1 MNSSGETTATE
12 RKGEPVTDPQD
23 HDEHRELFNELA
35 RRIEANARRA
45 RPCRPWLGAARS
57 RQEGVRDAGAEVL
70 SGDRFPAQR
79 PAAGQVRRPGPAVP
93 EWALVRAVMAEVLT
107 RLPRTDLPEHVR
119 ERSAVVAR
127 AALDEASEEQ
137 PRSSKVL
144 RLRDRLVEMLRAGLA
159 DRPGEAG
166 QQVLGVVRQLY

>member
-1 MNSSGETTATE
+1 M
-12 RKGEPVTDPQD
+12 TDPQD
-23 HDEHRELFNELA
+23 HDEHRELFNELT
-35 RRIEANARRA
+35 RRIEANARQA
-45 RPCRPWLGAARS
+45 RPCRSRLGAARS
-57 RQEGVRDAGAEVL
+57 RQDGVRDEGAQL
-70 SGDRFPAQR
+70 LRGDRFPEQR
-79 PAAGQVRRPGPAVP
+79 PAAGHFRRPAQAVP

-107 RLPRTDLPEHVR
+107 RLPQADLPEHVR

-166 QQVLGVVRQLY
+166 QQVLGVLRQLY

>member
-1 MNSSGETTATE
+1 
-12 RKGEPVTDPQD
+12 
-23 HDEHRELFNELA
+23 
-35 RRIEANARRA
+35 
-45 RPCRPWLGAARS
+45 
-57 RQEGVRDAGAEVL
+57 
-70 SGDRFPAQR
+70 
-79 PAAGQVRRPGPAVP
+79 
-93 EWALVRAVMAEVLT
+93 
-107 RLPRTDLPEHVR
+107 
-119 ERSAVVAR
+119 VAR